1 MSYNARVLKVM
12 IASPGDVEK
21 ERRIARDVIHEW
33 NNIHSEDKGIVLMP
47 VGWETH
53 SSPSMEAKAQE
64 VINKQVLRDCDLLIA
79 IFWTRIGTAT
89 GEFVS
94 GTVEEIEE
102 HIDAGKPA
110 MIYFSSVPVVPE
122 SIDREQYFS
131 LAEFKK
137 NLEARGLIES
147 YDSLSI
153 FRNKLSRQLA
163 QTIIRDF
170 TGLTTDSSEIERLPS
185 QASSLQI
192 SDDATE
198 LLVAAVRDGDGTIM
212 ALRTMG
218 GQSVQTGE
226 RQFVEEGSRRSEA
239 RWKRA
244 IDELV
249 QLDLIRD
256 ISYKGEIFEVTADGY
271 DVADELELET

>member
-198 LLVAAVRDGDGTIM
+198 LLVAAVRDGDDVDGPV
-212 ALRTMG
+212 AG
-218 GQSVQTGE
+218 PVFSGE
-226 RQFVEEGSRRSEA
+226 VRV
-239 RWKRA
+239 
-244 IDELV
+244 
-249 QLDLIRD
+249 
-256 ISYKGEIFEVTADGY
+256 
-271 DVADELELET
+271 